1 MSWDGIKTI
10 LRDDQGRLYLNPAKE
25 YIRPFELTMEPPNR
39 TILIPAGGQ
48 FGPIPL
54 TAKLDGP
61 IELFYTKVLVTDG
74 ATPAVDQ
81 TTYDIDWQ
89 IEHAGKRKIFSN
101 RVMPLSA
108 TAGDAGRPYVLPET
122 IFIPAVQSINVTFFN
137 RDTQNARAV
146 TLVMGGIKFYHQA
159 APVDIRKDLLAYVER
174 RERTYTY
181 WLLTDSLIVLNASET
196 NRTAL
201 LTVPDDADM
210 EVFKLT
216 AKSTGAWQSEL
227 KDSEYARSLT
237 NGQKLQASLLFGG
250 HIVTALGDGIGG
262 SGGVYPARFA
272 TSLLLRRSGRFEV
285 LMDNL
290 TAQSNTVKPVFG
302 GRKISYAP

>member
-10 LRDDQGRLYLNPAKE
+10 LRDDQGRLFLNPAKE
-25 YIRPFELTMEPPNR
+25 YIRPYELTMEKPNR
-39 TILIPAGGQ
+39 TITIPAGGQ
-48 FGPIPL
+48 VGPIPM

-61 IELFYTKVLVTDG
+61 IELFYIKVLVTDDQ
-74 ATPAVDQ
+74 TPPVPV

-137 RDTQNARAV
+137 RDLGNARRV

-159 APVDIRKDLLAYVER
+159 AAQDVRKDLLGYVER

-181 WLLTDSLIVLNASET
+181 WQLTDSLIVLSANEA
-196 NRTAL
+196 NRAAL
-201 LTVPDDADM
+201 MTIPDDADM
-210 EVFKLT
+210 EVFKMT
-216 AKSTGAWQSEL
+216 SKSTGLYQAEII
-227 KDSEYARSLT
+227 DSEYSRSLT
-237 NGQKLQASLLFGG
+237 SGVKLQTSLLFGG
-250 HIVTALGDGIGG
+250 HIATALGDGIGG
-262 SGGVYPARFA
+262 SGGIYPARWA
-272 TSLLLRRSGRFEV
+272 TSLLLRRSGKFE
-285 LMDNL
+285 LQLDDL
-290 TAQSNTVKPVFG
+290 SAAPNTVKPVFG
-302 GRKISYAP
+302 GRKISYAS